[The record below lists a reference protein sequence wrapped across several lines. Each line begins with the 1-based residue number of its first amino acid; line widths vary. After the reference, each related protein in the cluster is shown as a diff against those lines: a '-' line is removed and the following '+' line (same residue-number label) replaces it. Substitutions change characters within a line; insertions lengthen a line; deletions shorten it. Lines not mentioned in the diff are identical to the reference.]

1 MNHCDLLGECYDEI
15 MNDFIY
21 NDREINNSKKVSL
34 AINKDNKN
42 VA

>member
-21 NDREINNSKKVSL
+21 NDSEINNSKKVSL
-34 AINKDNKN
+34 DINKDNKN

>member
-1 MNHCDLLGECYDEI
+1 MNHCDLFGECYDEI

-21 NDREINNSKKVSL
+21 NDSEINNSKKVSL

>member
-1 MNHCDLLGECYDEI
+1 MNHRDLLGECYDGI

-21 NDREINNSKKVSL
+21 NDSEINKSKKVSL
-34 AINKDNKN
+34 SINKDNKN

>member
-1 MNHCDLLGECYDEI
+1 MNHCDLLGECYDKI

-21 NDREINNSKKVSL
+21 NDSEINKSKKVSL

>member
-21 NDREINNSKKVSL
+21 NDSEINNSKKVYL